1 MKYIKQF
8 AIVIAVSFTAE
19 IINYVVPLPIPASIW
34 GLTLMLVLL
43 MTKIVKLS
51 DVKECANFLVS
62 LMQIM
67 FIPAAVGLITAV
79 DSLKSSAVAIII
91 SILLVTPIVF
101 FASGKTTQF
110 FISRA
115 EKKNTK
121 GADTDE

>member
-43 MTKIVKLS
+43 LTKIVKLS
-51 DVKECANFLVS
+51 DVKECASFLVS

-79 DSLKSSAVAIII
+79 DSLKESAVAIII